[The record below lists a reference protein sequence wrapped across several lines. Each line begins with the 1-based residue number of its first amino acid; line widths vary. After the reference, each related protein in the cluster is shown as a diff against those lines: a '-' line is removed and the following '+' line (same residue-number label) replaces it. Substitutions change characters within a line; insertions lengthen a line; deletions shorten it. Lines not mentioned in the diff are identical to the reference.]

1 MLQRQ
6 RVFELRTQKGL
17 SQEGLGKLV
26 GKPGSYISKL
36 ERGVLTSMSTTTLE
50 RLADALQCSADYL
63 LGREGVNPT

>member
-6 RVFELRTQKGL
+6 RVFALRTQKGL

-36 ERGVLTSMSTTTLE
+36 ERGVLTSISTTTLE
-50 RLADALQCSADYL
+50 RLADALRCSTDYV
-63 LGREGVNPT
+63 LGRKDANPS